1 MAPDSRHDYSS
12 AHRRTGIS
20 NASRSAGEC
29 LYREVR
35 KPMVRGG
42 GERVSLAPES
52 RPTASSI
59 NHLLSANR
67 RRLWGSGLGDPVTDN
82 WPDFGTRVTIDGTVR
97 ASCVRL
103 TDIPEYIG
111 ASTQT
116 EKFVWYWTVS
126 SKRLED

>member
-1 MAPDSRHDYSS
+1 MMPVRF
-12 AHRRTGIS
+12 
-20 NASRSAGEC
+20 ASDTPA
-29 LYREVR
+29 L
-35 KPMVRGG
+35 P
-42 GERVSLAPES
+42 
-52 RPTASSI
+52 SI
-59 NHLLSANR
+59 AEELTDHPSPPISANR

-116 EKFVWYWTVS
+116 VKFVWYWTVS